1 MIQIKFT
8 ASGANSMIGSFA
20 RGDIARL
27 SDTFAR
33 HLVEEARVAEYL
45 NAPPA
50 ATTETTAGPGVDAK
64 KPRKIIRR
72 KAP

>member
-8 ASGANSMIGSFA
+8 ASGANSVIGCFA

-33 HLVEEARVAEYL
+33 HLVEEARVAEYVV
-45 NAPPA
+45 PA
-50 ATTETTAGPGVDAK
+50 AVNPQKPPKTT
-64 KPRKIIRR
+64 RR
-72 KAP
+72 KTKE